1 MTQSERSIIQ
11 AVLRYNGVP
20 DCDHKQHIEMSL
32 SNQKGSLSRAA
43 FLSYRIIWN
52 SLKEFERVIY
62 SRENVCRPQ

>member
-1 MTQSERSIIQ
+1 MTTAEKSIMR

-32 SNQKGSLSRAA
+32 NNQKGSLSRAA

-52 SLKEFERVIY
+52 SFTPEQRLMY
-62 SRENVCRPQ
+62 SNVRQ